1 MRVLVTGA
9 RGRLGS
15 AIVASLP
22 HEIIA
27 PTQEELDLGD
37 TKRIPEVLDQLRP
50 DAVINAAA
58 YTDVDRAETER
69 EAAMQI
75 NGNAPQAIAAWSARR
90 NVPVIH
96 ISTDFVFSGSGT
108 LPWGEGSE
116 TRPVNY
122 YGVTKLLGERGV
134 RESGAEHLIVRTS
147 WLFGR
152 RGKSFLRSILTAAAQ
167 GGEIK
172 VVSDQIGSPTF
183 VEDLAEGITE
193 IMKQRERKGSFTSGV
208 VHLANRGWVS
218 RAGFASAAITEAA
231 KLGVLSSPVR
241 VVEVTTS
248 SLASTAERPLNSRLD
263 CTKAATDFGIVLP
276 GWGDALRR
284 SLQGFS
290 L

>member
-15 AIVASLP
+15 EIVASLP
-22 HEIIA
+22 YEIIA
-27 PTQEELDLGD
+27 PTQEELNLND
-37 TKRIPEVLDQLRP
+37 TKRIAEVLDRIRP

-69 EAAMQI
+69 EVAMQI
-75 NGNAPQAIAAWSARR
+75 NGNAPQAIAEWSASRS
-90 NVPVIH
+90 VPVIH

-108 LPWGEGSE
+108 LPWGEGSDTE
-116 TRPVNY
+116 PVNY
-122 YGVTKLLGERGV
+122 YGVTKLRGERGV
-134 RESGAEHLIVRTS
+134 RESGAEHVIVRTS

-152 RGKSFLRSILTAAAQ
+152 HGKSFLRSILAAAAQ

-172 VVSDQIGSPTF
+172 VVSDQVGSPTF
-183 VEDLAEGITE
+183 VEDLAQGITE
-193 IMKQRERKGSFTSGV
+193 IMKQRERGGSFASGV

-218 RAGFASAAITEAA
+218 RAEFASAAITEAVQIG
-231 KLGVLSSPVR
+231 LLPRPVR
-241 VVEVTTS
+241 VVEVITS
-248 SLASTAERPLNSRLD
+248 SLASTADRPLNSRLD
-263 CTKAATDFGIVLP
+263 CTKAATDFGVTLP
-276 GWGDALRR
+276 GWDDALRR

>member
-15 AIVASLP
+15 EIVASLP
-22 HEIIA
+22 YEIVA
-27 PTQEELDLGD
+27 PTREELNLND
-37 TKRIPEVLDQLRP
+37 TKRIPEVLDRLRP

-96 ISTDFVFSGSGT
+96 ISTDFVFSGSGA

-116 TRPVNY
+116 TGPVNY
-122 YGVTKLLGERGV
+122 YGVTKLRGERGV

-152 RGKSFLRSILTAAAQ
+152 RGKSFLRSILAAAAQ

-193 IMKQRERKGSFTSGV
+193 IMKQRERGGSFASGV
-208 VHLANRGWVS
+208 VHLANRGWIS
-218 RAGFASAAITEAA
+218 RAGFASAAIMEAA
-231 KLGVLSSPVR
+231 QLGLLSSPVR

-263 CTKAATDFGIVLP
+263 CTKAAIDFGVALP
-276 GWGDALRR
+276 GWDDALRR

>member
-22 HEIIA
+22 YEIVA
-27 PTQEELDLGD
+27 PTREELNLND
-37 TKRIPEVLDQLRP
+37 TKRIPEVLDRLRP

-96 ISTDFVFSGSGT
+96 ISTDFVFSGSGA

-116 TRPVNY
+116 TGPVNY
-122 YGVTKLLGERGV
+122 YGVTKLRGERGV
-134 RESGAEHLIVRTS
+134 RESGAEHLIVRSS

-152 RGKSFLRSILTAAAQ
+152 RGKSFLRSILAAAAQ

-183 VEDLAEGITE
+183 VEDLAQGITE
-193 IMKQRERKGSFTSGV
+193 IMEQRERGGSFASGV

-218 RAGFASAAITEAA
+218 RAGFASAAIIEAA
-231 KLGVLSSPVR
+231 QLGVLSSPVR

-263 CTKAATDFGIVLP
+263 CTKAAIDFGVALP
-276 GWGDALRR
+276 GWDDALRR